1 MSGFLVTGVD
11 RSAAPDWGRMRVT
24 PEVPVLDLGEW
35 SDPVRAPRWEDYA
48 PAPPRGPF
56 RLPGS
61 RTRYENKLAGAK
73 IRFDQDV
80 ERSRAA
86 ELARQRRVVELR
98 ALHAAEEEGLR
109 RGATRH
115 NDQVERFRRGVGD
128 RQKEHV
134 ERYLSKVL
142 AGVPLPKGFPR
153 GYEVTY
159 NPRSEQAVV
168 RCELPPRDVVP
179 TTASY
184 RYLPTKDE
192 TREIPRKAKEVAERY
207 RGVVSQVALLCL
219 RDLFNA
225 DPALHSIG
233 FNGHVHAINP
243 ATGEQEYPCI
253 LSLEVLREDFPPD
266 GNLRRV
272 DPAACVRGLKA
283 IVSNHPYELEPI
295 QPIID
300 FDLTKYKFV
309 DGLDAVSTLDT
320 RPDLMDMSPTNFEH
334 LVRQVFEAQGAE
346 GWTTEQSKD
355 DGVDAV
361 IVRRDPLVGGLSIV
375 QAKRYSKVVGV
386 SHIREL
392 AGAMEEKKAGRGVL
406 VTTSWFA
413 SGCEQKAREHGRIEL
428 IDGPR
433 LVYLIKEHLGK
444 DVLIGIPNRPRSSNG
459 R

>member
-1 MSGFLVTGVD
+1 M
-11 RSAAPDWGRMRVT
+11 
-24 PEVPVLDLGEW
+24 
-35 SDPVRAPRWEDYA
+35 
-48 PAPPRGPF
+48 
-56 RLPGS
+56 
-61 RTRYENKLAGAK
+61 
-73 IRFDQDV
+73 
-80 ERSRAA
+80 
-86 ELARQRRVVELR
+86 
-98 ALHAAEEEGLR
+98 
-109 RGATRH
+109 
-115 NDQVERFRRGVGD
+115 
-128 RQKEHV
+128 
-134 ERYLSKVL
+134 
-142 AGVPLPKGFPR
+142 
-153 GYEVTY
+153 TY
-159 NPRSEQAVV
+159 NPRSEQVVV
-168 RCELPPRDVVP
+168 RCELPPREVVP

-192 TREIPRKAKEVAERY
+192 IRDIPRKPREVAELY
-207 RGVVSQVALLCL
+207 RSIVSQVALPCL

-225 DPALHSIG
+225 DPSLGSIG
-233 FNGHVHAINP
+233 FNGHVPAVNP
-243 ATGEQEYPCI
+243 VTGEQEYPCI
-253 LSLEVLREDFPPD
+253 LSLEVARDAFPLD
-266 GNLRRV
+266 GNLHRV
-272 DPAACVRGLKA
+272 QPEACVQGLKA

-309 DGLDAVSTLDT
+309 EGLDAVATLDT

-334 LVRQVFEAQGAE
+334 LVRQVSEAQGAE

-413 SGCEQKAREHGRIEL
+413 SGCKQKAHEHGRIEL
-428 IDGPR
+428 IDGNH

-444 DVLIGIPNRPRSSNG
+444 DVLIGIPNRPRSASE